1 MRVKIAPIAAAAAA
15 TASSWPDAEPDTPTT
30 RHRNRRRARSRS
42 SIRPPSTP
50 PTSALTPQL
59 QLTTIGDDFRGRSIE
74 GQRMPEYVVNPIE
87 IDPQLT
93 DLPEM

>member
-1 MRVKIAPIAAAAAA
+1 M
-15 TASSWPDAEPDTPTT
+15 
-30 RHRNRRRARSRS
+30 
-42 SIRPPSTP
+42 
-50 PTSALTPQL
+50 
-59 QLTTIGDDFRGRSIE
+59 GDDFRGRSIE